1 MSAVDSGI
9 PIPETATTTVFVT
22 IQDVNDKPP
31 KFNVTESTTY
41 ISERTKVNN
50 VVTKLVAHDSDS
62 NARLKYSLMEPIKAF
77 SKAGVQVK
85 PNSPYDYKHMFKV
98 NEDTGEIL
106 VNGTLDYS
114 QVSVVI
120 LSVKVTDINAE
131 VNKENQYAVTEHT
144 IYIQPYADKNP
155 QFSNPG
161 WTNSNPIIH
170 HKVKEDQPIGS
181 TLLILMAEDPTSGH
195 MVSNF
200 KVINSETGLLQ
211 VDPLSGQVV
220 LTKHLDYEE
229 LTNPNLTL
237 TVHATSND
245 GTKHSSAKVII
256 EVVNLND
263 NPPTFSKEVNL

>member
-1 MSAVDSGI
+1 M
-9 PIPETATTTVFVT
+9 
-22 IQDVNDKPP
+22 
-31 KFNVTESTTY
+31 
-41 ISERTKVNN
+41 
-50 VVTKLVAHDSDS
+50 AHDSDS

-85 PNSPYDYKHMFKV
+85 PNSPYDYKHLFKV

-120 LSVKVTDINAE
+120 LSMKATDINAE

-155 QFSNPG
+155 QFTNPG

-181 TLLILMAEDPTSGH
+181 TVLILMAEDPTSGH

-263 NPPTFSKEVNL
+263 NPPIFSKEVN